1 MPGLERLL
9 DRRPLVVDAPVQRAG
24 PEKGALGARL
34 IQNVDQRGRVLVR
47 PVVVRQCQHPR
58 RRALGD
64 DDARVRRALDQLER
78 AGRGDGE
85 AGGGGEEDG
94 HEAGGGEHFGGF
106 VRVVEKR
113 VLEDQAG
120 NGEAPGVISWRHLH
134 RGSGA
139 RTSFFGIHLEKVV
152 GGPPRTK
159 GWYVQTARY
168 QRGRGELE
176 YGQSGQASD
185 SVRQAYV
192 RGAALACRCR
202 LPAPFLPVV
211 GRPGDKSVK

>member
-78 AGRGDGE
+78 AGRGDGK
-85 AGGGGEEDG
+85 AGAGGEEDG

-139 RTSFFGIHLEKVV
+139 RTSFFWHPPRESCRWSAADKGMVCANGSLPARTGGIRVWPIWTSQRL
-152 GGPPRTK
+152 GPPSLRPRCGIGLSLSFTSAFSP
-159 GWYVQTARY
+159 GCGEAR
-168 QRGRGELE
+168 G
-176 YGQSGQASD
+176 
-185 SVRQAYV
+185 
-192 RGAALACRCR
+192 
-202 LPAPFLPVV
+202 
-211 GRPGDKSVK
+211 